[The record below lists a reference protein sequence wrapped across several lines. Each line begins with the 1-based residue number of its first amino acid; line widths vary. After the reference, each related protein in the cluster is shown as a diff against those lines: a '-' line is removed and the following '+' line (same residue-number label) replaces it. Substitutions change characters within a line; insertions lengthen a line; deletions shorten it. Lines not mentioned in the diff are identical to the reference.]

1 MLRPELK
8 EELRLELEARLLLL
22 LLLMAA
28 LMLRLDAAEERE
40 EPVAGENRSV
50 QQKITL
56 KLRHMFPQKYLEP
69 QI

>member
-50 QQKITL
+50 QQKIT
-56 KLRHMFPQKYLEP
+56 
-69 QI
+69 